1 MESIG
6 DCYAVILNN
15 PELRKGLI
23 RDTERSHRTSP
34 TANSTRVLR
43 RWFALALHGLAFRVD
58 PALRTLD
65 LRLAPTSRIEQV
77 TSWFPVQN
85 STQEAG

>member
-6 DCYAVILNN
+6 DCYAVILSD
-15 PELRKGLI
+15 PELRKGLS
-23 RDTERSHRTSP
+23 DTERSRPTGPTTS
-34 TANSTRVLR
+34 STRVLR
-43 RWFALALHGLAFRVD
+43 RWFALAVHGLAFRVD

-77 TSWFPVQN
+77 ASWFPVQN